1 MTCPGG
7 GRPPAAVRWP
17 CSNHSMRPGHGL
29 DPGPRDTW
37 PWLCHHV
44 TRRPQRLS
52 SWVPGHVPCGQSSW
66 WQEVWEPPGGPAP
79 DPSPPEG
86 PAAWWEGTVGPHPG
100 QDQAGVHLHTDSG
113 RSWRQRP
120 AVAEVCGD
128 GPRPLPV
135 AKGLPLGF
143 HEDLSAALKALF
155 ETSTEA
161 PPPATWMGHV
171 SARWA
176 RGCRLVDPSV
186 GRHPPAAAWQCT
198 GPDASR
204 GYRRGWPLLS
214 TP

>member
-52 SWVPGHVPCGQSSW
+52 SWVPGHVPRGQSSW
-66 WQEVWEPPGGPAP
+66 WQEAREPPGGPAP

-100 QDQAGVHLHTDSG
+100 QDQAGVRLHTDSG

-128 GPRPLPV
+128 GPGPCPWQRDFLWVFTKISLQLSKPFSRQALRPPLLPPGWGTCLLGGPGAADSWTPAWGGTLLPLP
-135 AKGLPLGF
+135 G
-143 HEDLSAALKALF
+143 
-155 ETSTEA
+155 
-161 PPPATWMGHV
+161 
-171 SARWA
+171 SARGLTRPEA
-176 RGCRLVDPSV
+176 TGGGGPS
-186 GRHPPAAAWQCT
+186 
-198 GPDASR
+198 
-204 GYRRGWPLLS
+204 
-214 TP
+214 